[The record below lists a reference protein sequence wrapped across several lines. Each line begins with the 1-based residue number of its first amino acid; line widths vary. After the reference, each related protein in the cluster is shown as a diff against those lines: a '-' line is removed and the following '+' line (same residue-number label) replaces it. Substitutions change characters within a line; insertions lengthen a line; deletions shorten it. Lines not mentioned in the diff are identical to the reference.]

1 MNNKRTISVIVTT
14 YNRSKKLEKNIR
26 LLLNQ
31 ELEKDVELKIIIV
44 DEKCYGKTS
53 HQYKIDKNAKWP
65 KQLDASIRIT
75 EK

>member
-44 DEKCYGKTS
+44 DDCS
-53 HQYKIDKNAKWP
+53 LPKNQKEFWRTGRG
-65 KQLDASIRIT
+65 Q
-75 EK
+75 